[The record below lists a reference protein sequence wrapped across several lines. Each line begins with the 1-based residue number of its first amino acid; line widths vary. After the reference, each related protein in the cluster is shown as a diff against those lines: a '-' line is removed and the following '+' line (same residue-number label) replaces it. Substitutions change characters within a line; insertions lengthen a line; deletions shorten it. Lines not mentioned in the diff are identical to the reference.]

1 MLCPLLPFSDDDV
14 EEEKEELSNELMA
27 SLKQK
32 IIALEEQVAELHVA
46 VYDQQDDF
54 GVLCKATT
62 SKLKCFA
69 KALGDPRSTT
79 LHLHTVA

>member
-1 MLCPLLPFSDDDV
+1 MLYPPLPFSDDDV
-14 EEEKEELSNELMA
+14 EEEKEELSNELVA

-32 IIALEEQVAELHVA
+32 ITALEEQVAELHLV

-62 SKLKCFA
+62 SKLKRFT
-69 KALGDPRSTT
+69 KALSDPSFYN
-79 LHLHTVA
+79 APSP